1 MKGYSRTNSIVLG
14 RHAVHNNLEEGKE
27 SGPFPRD
34 NILPDGAQGHGH
46 VAIYGH
52 QPVTPSN
59 SKNRGT
65 VKLKVH

>member
-1 MKGYSRTNSIVLG
+1 
-14 RHAVHNNLEEGKE
+14 
-27 SGPFPRD
+27 
-34 NILPDGAQGHGH
+34 